1 MSREWKKQLGR
12 EILFFDGAM
21 GTMIQATG
29 IAVPAIPEELNIEH
43 PEVIQGIHQGFIRAG
58 ADFITTNTFGANR
71 MKLQKTR
78 YSLKKIIGAAVEN
91 AHLAAEKE
99 GGSVQV
105 VYDIGPIGMMMKPIG
120 SLDFD
125 TAYEIFKEQ
134 VLCLD
139 PERVDAVLI
148 ETMTDIAEMRAAI
161 LAVKENS
168 SLPVFAT
175 MSFTEDERTL
185 TGTDPETMVRIL
197 EGLNVDLLGVNC
209 SLGPVEMKGI
219 VERILAVSN
228 TPVIVQANAG
238 LPMRFEGE
246 TRFSLDEDAYAAAVE
261 LFFELGV
268 AVIGGC
274 CGTTPAYIQRLV
286 EKRESY
292 QPSQKAKGQS
302 GSFVCSSTK
311 SVNLDEGVIVI
322 GERINPS
329 GNKRLKEAFL
339 QGDFQF
345 ATKVAFEQIHHGAQ
359 VLDINTSLPQI
370 DEEQVMIQLVD
381 TFSGLLDTP
390 LQFDSVKATV
400 LEAALRRYAG
410 IAIVNSI
417 SGKQSSM
424 DRLFPLIK
432 KYGAYAV
439 CLCLDENGIP
449 HTAEERIVVAEK
461 LIANAKKHGIPEER
475 LLIDTLVLTASAQ
488 QAEVMETLEAIRVLK
503 AKYRVKTTLGVSNVS
518 YGLPYRPLINRVF
531 FTLALGAGLDTA
543 IINPGVEGIV
553 DTIHAFHVLNNQDH
567 GAVSFIAYN
576 DRKQSVEAQGKSTEP
591 KKQDVSLV
599 ARLLQGDG
607 RQVEELIQEALLR
620 KTPLA
625 VVDEELIPA
634 LDEIGMQYERQEIFL
649 PQLIRAAET
658 VKGAFELVKSK
669 LGHDQ
674 ESLEPKGTIALA
686 TVKGDI
692 HDIGKNLVKIMLES
706 YGYRV
711 IDLGKDVGVEPILAA
726 IRKQKIQLVGLSA
739 LMTTTVA
746 NMEDIIR
753 SIRLEFDS
761 VKIMVGGAVLTDDYA
776 KQIGADFYCRD
787 ARASVLVADQVL
799 E

>member
-1 MSREWKKQLGR
+1 MSREWKEQLGH
-12 EILFFDGAM
+12 EVLFFDGAM
-21 GTMIQATG
+21 GTMIHAAD
-29 IAVPAIPEELNIEH
+29 IAVPAIPEELNIDQ
-43 PEVIQGIHQGFIRAG
+43 PEVIVEIHQGFIQAG
-58 ADFITTNTFGANR
+58 ANFITTNTFGANR
-71 MKLQKTR
+71 LKLEKTR
-78 YSLKKIIGAAVEN
+78 YSLEKIIAAAVDV
-91 AHLAAEKE
+91 AQLAVERE
-99 GGSVQV
+99 GGSVRV

-139 PERVDAVLI
+139 SERVDAVLI
-148 ETMTDIAEMRAAI
+148 ETMTDISEMRAAI

-168 SLPVFAT
+168 SFPVFAT

-197 EGLNVDLLGVNC
+197 EGLNVDVLGVNC
-209 SLGPVEMKGI
+209 SLGPVEMTGI
-219 VERILAVSN
+219 VNRIMAVSN

-238 LPMRFEGE
+238 LPVRVEGE
-246 TRFSLDEDAYAAAVE
+246 TRFSLDEVAYAAAVE
-261 LFFELGV
+261 LFFESGV

-274 CGTTPAYIQRLV
+274 CGTTPAYIQKLV
-286 EKRESY
+286 EKRDCY
-292 QPSQKAKGQS
+292 QPVQEREKKRGDY
-302 GSFVCSSTK
+302 VCSSTK
-311 SVNLDEGVIVI
+311 SVNLNDGFVLI

-390 LQFDSVKATV
+390 LQFDSVKASV

-449 HTAEERIVVAEK
+449 HTAKERIVIAEK
-461 LIANAKKHGIPEER
+461 LIENAKKHGIPEER

-543 IINPGVEGIV
+543 IISPGAEGIV
-553 DTIHAFHVLNNQDH
+553 DTIHAFHVLNNQDP

-576 DRKQSVEAQGKSTEP
+576 DRKQQPESQADPVNP
-591 KKQDVSLV
+591 KQDNSLIV
-599 ARLLQGDG
+599 RLLEGDE
-607 RQVEELIQEALLR
+607 RQVEELIQEALQH
-620 KTPLA
+620 KAPLA

-634 LDEIGMQYERQEIFL
+634 LDAIGMQYEKQEIFL

-669 LGHDQ
+669 LAQDHEDF
-674 ESLEPKGTIALA
+674 EPKGTIALA

-706 YGYRV
+706 YGYHV
-711 IDLGKDVGVEPILAA
+711 VDLGKDVDVEAILAV
-726 IRKQKIQLVGLSA
+726 IRKHRIQLVGLSA

-746 NMEDIIR
+746 GMEEIIQSIR
-753 SIRLEFDS
+753 SEFDE
-761 VKIMVGGAVLTDDYA
+761 VKVMVGGAVLTDEYA
-776 KQIGADFYCRD
+776 NQIGADFYCRD
-787 ARASVLVADQVL
+787 ARASVLVADQVFK
-799 E
+799 